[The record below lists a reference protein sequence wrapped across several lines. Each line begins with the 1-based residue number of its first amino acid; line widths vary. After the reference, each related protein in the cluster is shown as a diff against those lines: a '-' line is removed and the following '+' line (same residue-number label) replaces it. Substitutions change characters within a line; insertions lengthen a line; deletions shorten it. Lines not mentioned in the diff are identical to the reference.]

1 MRSQALRA
9 DFLMLITAMIWG
21 TAFVA
26 QRVGMDN
33 IGPFLFTGLRFTL
46 GALALLP
53 LVIYQGRTKARHEP
67 FLQRGLLLGGL
78 SMGLALTVGINLQ
91 QVGLLFTSVTN
102 SGFITGL
109 YVIVVPLL
117 GLIIGHKTGLG
128 TWLGAFLAVAGMA
141 LLSIGEDFTV
151 ASGDWIQLAG
161 AFVWGLHVLLVSFF
175 VSRHDAIRLAFLQF
189 ATCAVVSLLLAL
201 IFEEI
206 EPASIWLAGPA
217 LIYGGLFAVAVG
229 YTLQVVAQKH
239 AIASHAAIILSL
251 EAVFAAIAGALF
263 LEESL
268 TLRGYMGCVLM
279 FIGMLA
285 AQLWPRKAEP
295 LTTASPAKARRPIA
309 SAHRLQR
316 QMRGVLQV
324 RLAMILGTQIVLGE
338 HVEQGVEHVR
348 RVRITSQIQ
357 TECSDLGSAQ
367 MVTAGGPTQPVAR

>member
-9 DFLMLITAMIWG
+9 DFLMLITAVIWG

-26 QRVGMDN
+26 QRIGMDN
-33 IGPFLFTGLRFTL
+33 IGPFLFTGLRFAL

-53 LVIYQGRTKARHEP
+53 LVIYQGRTAARHEP
-67 FLQRGLLLGGL
+67 FLQRGLILGGL
-78 SMGLALTVGINLQ
+78 SMGLALTLGINLQ

-117 GLIIGHKTGLG
+117 GLAIGHKTGLG

-161 AFVWGLHVLLVSFF
+161 AFVWGVHVLLVSFF

-201 IFEEI
+201 IFEDI
-206 EPASIWLAGPA
+206 NPASIWLAGPA

-268 TLRGYMGCVLM
+268 TLRGYMG
-279 FIGMLA
+279 
-285 AQLWPRKAEP
+285 
-295 LTTASPAKARRPIA
+295 
-309 SAHRLQR
+309 
-316 QMRGVLQV
+316 
-324 RLAMILGTQIVLGE
+324 
-338 HVEQGVEHVR
+338 
-348 RVRITSQIQ
+348 
-357 TECSDLGSAQ
+357 
-367 MVTAGGPTQPVAR
+367 

>member
-26 QRVGMDN
+26 QRIGMDN
-33 IGPFLFTGLRFTL
+33 IGPFLFTGLRFAL

-53 LVIYQGRTKARHEP
+53 LVIYQGRTAARHEP
-67 FLQRGLLLGGL
+67 FLQRRLILGGL
-78 SMGLALTVGINLQ
+78 SMGLALTLGINLQ

-117 GLIIGHKTGLG
+117 GLAIGHKTGLG

-161 AFVWGLHVLLVSFF
+161 AFVWGVHVLLVSFF

-201 IFEEI
+201 IFEDI
-206 EPASIWLAGPA
+206 NPASIWLAGPA

-285 AQLWPRKAEP
+285 AQLWPRKPEP
-295 LTTASPAKARRPIA
+295 LATAAPAKA
-309 SAHRLQR
+309 
-316 QMRGVLQV
+316 
-324 RLAMILGTQIVLGE
+324 
-338 HVEQGVEHVR
+338 
-348 RVRITSQIQ
+348 
-357 TECSDLGSAQ
+357 
-367 MVTAGGPTQPVAR
+367 

>member
-26 QRVGMDN
+26 QRIGMDN
-33 IGPFLFTGLRFTL
+33 IGPFLFTGLRFAL

-53 LVIYQGRTKARHEP
+53 LVMYQGRTAARHEP
-67 FLQRGLLLGGL
+67 FLQRGLILGGL
-78 SMGLALTVGINLQ
+78 SMGLALTLGINLQ

-117 GLIIGHKTGLG
+117 GLAIGHKTGLG

-161 AFVWGLHVLLVSFF
+161 AFVWGVHVLLVSFF

-201 IFEEI
+201 IFEDI
-206 EPASIWLAGPA
+206 NPASIWLAGPA

-268 TLRGYMGCVLM
+268 TLRGFMGCVLM

-285 AQLWPRKAEP
+285 AQLWPRKPEP
-295 LTTASPAKARRPIA
+295 LATAAPAKA
-309 SAHRLQR
+309 
-316 QMRGVLQV
+316 
-324 RLAMILGTQIVLGE
+324 
-338 HVEQGVEHVR
+338 
-348 RVRITSQIQ
+348 
-357 TECSDLGSAQ
+357 
-367 MVTAGGPTQPVAR
+367 

>member
-21 TAFVA
+21 PPSWPSASAWTISARFFSPVCA
-26 QRVGMDN
+26 SPRV
-33 IGPFLFTGLRFTL
+33 P
-46 GALALLP
+46 GAASSGDLP
-53 LVIYQGRTKARHEP
+53 GRTAARHEP
-67 FLQRGLLLGGL
+67 FLQRGLITGGL
-78 SMGLALTVGINLQ
+78 SMGLALTGDQSAAGRPAVHERDQLR
-91 QVGLLFTSVTN
+91 LH
-102 SGFITGL
+102 
-109 YVIVVPLL
+109 YRPLCDR
-117 GLIIGHKTGLG
+117 GAVAGARHRPKTGLG

-161 AFVWGLHVLLVSFF
+161 AFVWGVHVLLVSFF

-201 IFEEI
+201 IFEDI
-206 EPASIWLAGPA
+206 NPASIWLAGPA

-268 TLRGYMGCVLM
+268 TCVATW
-279 FIGMLA
+279 A
-285 AQLWPRKAEP
+285 AY
-295 LTTASPAKARRPIA
+295 
-309 SAHRLQR
+309 
-316 QMRGVLQV
+316 
-324 RLAMILGTQIVLGE
+324 
-338 HVEQGVEHVR
+338 
-348 RVRITSQIQ
+348 
-357 TECSDLGSAQ
+357 
-367 MVTAGGPTQPVAR
+367 

>member
-26 QRVGMDN
+26 QRIGMDN
-33 IGPFLFTGLRFTL
+33 IGPFLFTGLRFAL

-53 LVIYQGRTKARHEP
+53 LVIYQWRTAARHEP
-67 FLQRGLLLGGL
+67 FLQRRLILGGL
-78 SMGLALTVGINLQ
+78 SMGLALTLGINLQ

-117 GLIIGHKTGLG
+117 GLAIGHKTGLG

-161 AFVWGLHVLLVSFF
+161 AFVWGVHVLLVSFF

-201 IFEEI
+201 IFEDI
-206 EPASIWLAGPA
+206 NPASIWLAGPA

-285 AQLWPRKAEP
+285 AQLWPRKPEP
-295 LTTASPAKARRPIA
+295 LATAAPAKA
-309 SAHRLQR
+309 
-316 QMRGVLQV
+316 
-324 RLAMILGTQIVLGE
+324 
-338 HVEQGVEHVR
+338 
-348 RVRITSQIQ
+348 
-357 TECSDLGSAQ
+357 
-367 MVTAGGPTQPVAR
+367 